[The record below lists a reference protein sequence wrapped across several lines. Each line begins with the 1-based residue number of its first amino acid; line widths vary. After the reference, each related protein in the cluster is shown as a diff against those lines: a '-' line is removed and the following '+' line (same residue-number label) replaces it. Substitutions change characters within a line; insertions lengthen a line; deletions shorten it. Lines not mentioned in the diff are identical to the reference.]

1 MPSVLR
7 AKMALVALFAI
18 LLIPIYTSSLRGLTH
33 VLTCEEQTDAEF
45 AVQVDDEGQAIL
57 SSSQVI
63 TRETDRSL
71 CGGLVVDFIVGT
83 VEPGEVEIEMSIT
96 NTSEDDWH
104 GTVGL
109 EFDGIDIPVGIGAIE
124 AGGVASE
131 TVAARISNGRAY
143 VIEGRLLIG
152 P

>member
-33 VLTCEEQTDAEF
+33 VLSCDEQTDAEF
-45 AVQVDDEGQAIL
+45 AVQVDDEGEAIL

-63 TRETDRSL
+63 TRGEDRTL

-83 VEPGEVEIEMSIT
+83 VEPGELEITMSIT

-109 EFDGIDIPVGIGAIE
+109 EFDGIDIPVGIGAID
-124 AGGVASE
+124 AGEVASE
-131 TVAARISNGRAY
+131 TVNGRIRNGHDY

>member
-7 AKMALVALFAI
+7 AKMALVGLFAI

-33 VLTCEEQTDAEF
+33 ILTCEEQTDAEF
-45 AVQVDDEGQAIL
+45 SVQVDDDGEAVL

-63 TRETDRSL
+63 TRDDDRTL
-71 CGGLVVDFIVGT
+71 CGGLVVDFEVG
-83 VEPGEVEIEMSIT
+83 EGDPGHVDITMTIT

-109 EFDGIDIPVGIGAIE
+109 EFDGIDIPVGIGAIDAGE
-124 AGGVASE
+124 AADD
-131 TVAARISNGRAY
+131 TVTARIRNGQDY
-143 VIEGRLLIG
+143 VIQGRLLIG